1 MSTFDQLLVKYSAM
15 VCATKSPGFV
25 FCHLAACRADTELG
39 AVGFDLFVQDVV
51 SGNLPLQVC
60 HGRAVLLRVHLFLNV
75 KKHQRNTGHGVWRE
89 MTTRGQVYSTS
100 RLLNSA

>member
-1 MSTFDQLLVKYSAM
+1 MSTSDQLLVKSSAR
-15 VCATKSPGFV
+15 FV
-25 FCHLAACRADTELG
+25 FYHLAACRADAELG

-75 KKHQRNTGHGVWRE
+75 NKHQRNTGHGV
-89 MTTRGQVYSTS
+89 
-100 RLLNSA
+100 